1 MTNKPTEINAIEK
14 LKIDAFTDRL
24 KKREIWING
33 PITNALVETL
43 YTNILRLQE
52 ESSYAPIAIVINS
65 RGGNLFESIV
75 ATDIMGTISCPV
87 KTIAL
92 ADAISG
98 GFILFMGGTERIA
111 HEHTC
116 IMMHDVST
124 MIMNKNSEIE
134 RQVDYIKSIKV
145 KMSNFF
151 AYQTNGRTTPG
162 YWLELF
168 DSGKDKWFSIE
179 EALRLGIVHKV
190 VKRPEMVDPTITVR
204 PPHTWDLQDIMRSQ
218 Q

>member
-1 MTNKPTEINAIEK
+1 MEPPKVNELQK
-14 LKIDAFTDRL
+14 LKIDAFRDRL

-43 YTNILRLQE
+43 YTNIIRLQE
-52 ESSYAPIAIVINS
+52 ESAHSPMAIVINS
-65 RGGNLFESIV
+65 QGGNLFEAIV
-75 ATDIMGTISCPV
+75 ATDIMGTISCHV

-98 GFILFMGGTERIA
+98 GFILFMGGKERIA

-116 IMMHDVST
+116 LMMHDVST
-124 MIMNKNSEIE
+124 LIGNKNSEIA
-134 RQVDYIKSIKV
+134 RQVEYIKSIKT
-145 KMSNFF
+145 KMANFF
-151 AYQTNGRTTPG
+151 AFQTDGRTTPG

-168 DSGKDKWFSIE
+168 DSGKDKWFPIE
-179 EALRLGIVHKV
+179 EALRLGLVHKV
-190 VKRPEMVDPTITVR
+190 VKRPEMVDPNIRHR
-204 PPHTWDLQDIMRSQ
+204 PTYTWDVQDVVRSQ